1 MHDVI
6 RVLLVDDHKLVRTGI
21 RMILEDTADLRVA
34 GEAESGEAAI
44 ALARELKPDVVLMDV
59 SMPGIGGLEATR
71 RLLASDSKVKVIVV
85 SVHATEP
92 YPLRLMEAGAHGYL
106 TKDCAAEEIV
116 TAVRQVKAGKRY
128 ITASIAQQLALAKVD
143 ASQGSPFEQLSQR
156 ETQVMLMIT
165 SGQSSQAIAKK
176 LHLSPKTVSTYRTRL
191 FQKLA
196 VDNDVALTRLAL
208 RYGVIQE
215 QAGQAAVHD

>member
-1 MHDVI
+1 MI

-21 RMILEDTADLRVA
+21 RLILEDTPDLRVA

-44 ALARELKPDVVLMDV
+44 VLCGELRPDVVLMDV

-71 RLLASDSKVKVIVV
+71 KLLVRNSSVKVIVV

-116 TAVRQVKAGKRY
+116 TAIRQVHAGKRY
-128 ITASIAQQLALAKVD
+128 ITSDIAQQLALAKVGGE
-143 ASQGSPFEQLSQR
+143 SGSPFDQLSQR

-165 SGQSSQAIAKK
+165 GGQSPQTIADK

-191 FQKLA
+191 FQKLGVNNA
-196 VDNDVALTRLAL
+196 VELTRLAL
-208 RYGVIQE
+208 RYGIIEEKSQRD
-215 QAGQAAVHD
+215 G

>member
-1 MHDVI
+1 MI

-21 RMILEDTADLRVA
+21 RLILEDTPDLRVA
-34 GEAESGEAAI
+34 GEAESGET
-44 ALARELKPDVVLMDV
+44 ALALAGELKPDVVLMDV

-71 RLLASDSKVKVIVV
+71 RLLARDTKIKVIVV
-85 SVHATEP
+85 SVHAAEP

-116 TAVRQVKAGKRY
+116 TAIRQVQAGKRY

-143 ASQGSPFEQLSQR
+143 ANRASPFEQLSQR
-156 ETQVMLMIT
+156 ETQVMLMVT
-165 SGQSSQAIAKK
+165 SGQSPQAIAKK

-191 FQKLA
+191 FEKLG
-196 VDNDVALTRLAL
+196 VENDVGLIRLAL
-208 RYGVIQE
+208 RYGVIE
-215 QAGQAAVHD
+215 EKIGQRGA

>member
-1 MHDVI
+1 MI

-21 RMILEDTADLRVA
+21 RLILEDTADVRVE
-34 GEAESGEAAI
+34 GEAESGET
-44 ALARELKPDVVLMDV
+44 ALTLVRELHPDVVLMDV

-71 RLLASDSKVKVIVV
+71 RLLARDSKVKVIVV

-116 TAVRQVKAGKRY
+116 TAIRRVHAGKRY

-143 ASQGSPFEQLSQR
+143 ANQGSPFEQLSQR

-165 SGQSSQAIAKK
+165 SGQSSQTIASK

-191 FQKLA
+191 FEKLS
-196 VDNDVALTRLAL
+196 VDNDVELTRLAL
-208 RYGVIQE
+208 RYGVIEEKPGQE
-215 QAGQAAVHD
+215 SARD

>member
-1 MHDVI
+1 MI
-6 RVLLVDDHKLVRTGI
+6 RVLLVDDHKLMRTGI
-21 RMILEDTADLRVA
+21 RLILEDTPDLHVA

-44 ALARELKPDVVLMDV
+44 LLCGELKPDVVLMDV

-71 RLLASDSKVKVIVV
+71 KLLVRNPSVKVIVV

-116 TAVRQVKAGKRY
+116 SAIRQVHAGKRY
-128 ITASIAQQLALAKVD
+128 ITAAIAQQLALDKVGGN
-143 ASQGSPFEQLSQR
+143 SGSPFDQLSQR

-165 SGQSSQAIAKK
+165 GGQSPQTVADK
-176 LHLSPKTVSTYRTRL
+176 LHLSPKTVSTYRARL
-191 FQKLA
+191 FQKLGVNNA
-196 VDNDVALTRLAL
+196 VELTRLAL
-208 RYGVIQE
+208 RYGIIEEKSQRD
-215 QAGQAAVHD
+215 GNRD